1 MSGLN
6 ESLLDSNHVEIV
18 GVQEQGRAHAPDDA
32 EELLHMAAVPPL
44 VRNESMES
52 RKSIKQSVSGVYGRL
67 ERLDVDPINQPY
79 YVDAHRKLE
88 RGYNPNGQIVFT
100 SKVFYRW
107 ILTVLIG
114 MAIAIVARGVQ
125 VAIQVLV
132 DQRNDQVEMYVKQGS
147 SMFQSFVFFA
157 VWNSCFAL
165 VGGLLTITLE
175 PATAA
180 DGIAEIKAF
189 MNGTHVKRFLKLRT
203 ILVKIVG
210 TILAACSGLASGS
223 EGPLIHIGAGIA
235 SGVTRGDKVQSL
247 CFEFSPAIL
256 GRFHNDRDRRHFIS
270 AGAGAG
276 MAAAFGAPIGGVL
289 FVLEETSNAW
299 TPQLIWHMFT
309 AALVATVS
317 LAFIKADLNSG
328 DVSLA
333 GLLSFG
339 TTNTVQR
346 LRDGGI
352 LADSSVEA
360 PIYWWEIIMFVV
372 VGIFGGI
379 VGGVFNRA
387 VSLLS
392 LVRPRN
398 NLLRALEVFSISL
411 ITSASIFYLVV
422 LNPVCR
428 DNGLWTCKEAG
439 NWGDWCSGPLDLDTC
454 KGPTSSCANASAW
467 ICHGGSSSGR
477 SCRDSDCEQLGG
489 KCLPLQIPSINR
501 GMQMGCDVGQYNE
514 LATLLFGHHELSISR
529 MMTQAWPFSPYSIAS
544 MLKAA
549 AVTFVLMLVTFG
561 AHIPTGIFM
570 PCVFI
575 GSCLGRV
582 VGEYVKLYVDPRV
595 FAGIYALAGASAVL
609 GGVQR
614 GTISLVIIMI
624 EGTGNVHSLLP
635 VVVSTCVANLVGNF
649 FGKEGLYDVLI
660 KRKKLRFLPHVP
672 DSFMSLCFVG
682 DVMSRP
688 VVSFKVIEKIGDIVD
703 VLRSCSHNGFPVV
716 SVEDEKDPSS
726 TPAGRMEGTI
736 LRSTLRT
743 LLSARFQRDAAKAQ
757 SMWQRITS
765 ERKEDLNLN
774 GDKEMYIQMETSR
787 LTGTK
792 ISHSVKD
799 WEWALFT
806 GSDRDRYIN
815 LGPYMNAAPYTVHET
830 CLLNKAFD
838 LFQQM
843 SLRHLPVL
851 DVCNRPV
858 GIITRDNLTNKLL
871 HKTISSYFR
880 PEEVYL
886 QPDEVRTPRLH
897 GAQQVQRQRQ
907 RIVIQSTI
915 DEDSDMKESM
925 TTGGSI
931 SSWQSRL
938 AAALGMS
945 C

>member
-1 MSGLN
+1 
-6 ESLLDSNHVEIV
+6 
-18 GVQEQGRAHAPDDA
+18 
-32 EELLHMAAVPPL
+32 
-44 VRNESMES
+44 
-52 RKSIKQSVSGVYGRL
+52 
-67 ERLDVDPINQPY
+67 
-79 YVDAHRKLE
+79 
-88 RGYNPNGQIVFT
+88 
-100 SKVFYRW
+100 
-107 ILTVLIG
+107 
-114 MAIAIVARGVQ
+114 
-125 VAIQVLV
+125 
-132 DQRNDQVEMYVKQGS
+132 
-147 SMFQSFVFFA
+147 MFQSFVFFA

-339 TTNTVQR
+339 TTNT
-346 LRDGGI
+346 
-352 LADSSVEA
+352 A

-422 LNPVCR
+422 LNP
-428 DNGLWTCKEAG
+428 
-439 NWGDWCSGPLDLDTC
+439 
-454 KGPTSSCANASAW
+454 
-467 ICHGGSSSGR
+467 
-477 SCRDSDCEQLGG
+477 
-489 KCLPLQIPSINR
+489 CLPLQIPSINR

-743 LLSARFQRDAAKAQ
+743 LLSAR
-757 SMWQRITS
+757 SLIHH
-765 ERKEDLNLN
+765 RKPRFLYLF
-774 GDKEMYIQMETSR
+774 ISPS
-787 LTGTK
+787 LTV
-792 ISHSVKD
+792 SVS
-799 WEWALFT
+799 LF
-806 GSDRDRYIN
+806 
-815 LGPYMNAAPYTVHET
+815 
-830 CLLNKAFD
+830 CF
-838 LFQQM
+838 LF
-843 SLRHLPVL
+843 L
-851 DVCNRPV
+851 
-858 GIITRDNLTNKLL
+858 
-871 HKTISSYFR
+871 SSF
-880 PEEVYL
+880 
-886 QPDEVRTPRLH
+886 
-897 GAQQVQRQRQ
+897 
-907 RIVIQSTI
+907 
-915 DEDSDMKESM
+915 
-925 TTGGSI
+925 
-931 SSWQSRL
+931 
-938 AAALGMS
+938 
-945 C
+945 